1 MFGLTAD
8 MTHAAIRL
16 TTRIAERRPAEAET
30 MLLEIETQIIVA
42 ARLEYLPR
50 VAGRRLYKLARRLK
64 PAVAVL
70 AE

>member
-16 TTRIAERRPAEAET
+16 TTRIAERHPAEAET